1 MPTLSNRFQRLVSAM
16 EWDPFSVLGPQRDES
31 TDSSGVCIRA
41 FLPEAAEVVLLPGQN
56 GSTPVP
62 MKLVHPD
69 GVFETRWDGPSLG
82 TDYQFRIVDRQGKA
96 ALRHDPYAFP
106 PLISDFDLH
115 LFGEG
120 KLYKAYEQLGAQ
132 VCTHHGVQGVNFA
145 VWAPNAK
152 RVSVVGDFNEWDGRR
167 HPMRSRGGGGI
178 WELFIP
184 DMNEGVVYKFEL
196 SPQNGDAP
204 FLKADP
210 YASSAE
216 LRPKTASI
224 VRDLS
229 GYEWQDGEWMNARQ
243 GLDPLVQPWS
253 IYEVHLGSWRRIPEE
268 GSRWL
273 TYSELAQ
280 TLIPYVKDM
289 GFTHIELMPVTE
301 HPFDGSWGY
310 QATGYFA
317 PTSRFGT
324 PTDFMAFVDA
334 CHQAGIGVLMDWAP
348 AHFPEDPHGLAW
360 FDGTNL
366 YDHSDPKLGF
376 HPEWKSRI
384 FNYGRT
390 EVKNFLINSALSWFD
405 RYHIDGLRVDA
416 VASML
421 YLDYA
426 RKSGEWIPN
435 KFGGRENLEAV
446 EFLKELNL
454 VAHQEHPGIVM
465 IAEESTAWPGVSR
478 PTYVGGLGFTFKWN
492 MGWMHDTLDYFSLD
506 PLYRRYHHNNVT
518 FGLIY
523 AFTENFV
530 LPLSHDEVVHGKKTL
545 LDKMPGDEWQRFANL
560 RALYGH
566 MWGHPGK
573 KMLFMGCEI
582 GQWWE
587 WNHDDSLQWHL
598 LEYEPHRGLQRYV
611 ADLNRLYVSQPAL
624 HQVDYDWTGFQ
635 WIDLHDSE
643 QSTITYFRRAK
654 DPSDIVVCALNLTP
668 VPREGYRMG
677 VPTAGYY
684 RELLNSDSEA
694 YGGSNMGN
702 GGGVQAED
710 MSWHGQPFSV
720 LITIPPLA
728 AVFFKPV

>member
-1 MPTLSNRFQRLVSAM
+1 MPTLSNRFQRLVSAT
-16 EWDPFSVLGPQRDES
+16 EWDPFSVLGPHRGES

-41 FLPEAAEVVLLPGQN
+41 FLPEAAEVAVLPGQN
-56 GSTPVP
+56 GNTPIP
-62 MKLVHPD
+62 MKLVHPA
-69 GVFETRWDGPSLG
+69 GVFEARWDGHPFG
-82 TDYQFRIVDRQGKA
+82 TDYQFRIVDRQGKSSQ
-96 ALRHDPYAFP
+96 RHDPYAFLP
-106 PLISDFDLH
+106 RISDFDLH

-120 KLYKAYEQLGAQ
+120 RLYKAYEQLGAQ
-132 VCTHHGVQGVNFA
+132 VCTHQDIQGVNFA

-184 DMNEGVVYKFEL
+184 DMNDGVVYKFEIL
-196 SPQNGDAP
+196 PQNGDAP

-216 LRPKTASI
+216 LRPKTASV

-229 GYEWQDGEWMNARQ
+229 GYVWRDGEWIAARQ
-243 GLDPLVQPWS
+243 NRDPLAQPWS
-253 IYEVHLGSWRRIPEE
+253 IYEVHLGSWRRVPEE

-273 TYSELAQ
+273 TYSELAE

-324 PTDFMAFVDA
+324 PSEFMAFVDA

-366 YDHSDPKLGF
+366 YDHSDPRLGF
-376 HPEWKSRI
+376 HPEWNSRI

-446 EFLKELNL
+446 EFLKELNT

-465 IAEESTAWPGVSR
+465 IAEESTAWPGVSK

-506 PLYRRYHHNNVT
+506 PIYRRFHQHNVT
-518 FGLIY
+518 FGLVY

-530 LPLSHDEVVHGKKTL
+530 LPLSHDEVVHGKKSL

-598 LEYEPHRGLQRYV
+598 LEYDRHQGLQRYV
-611 ADLNRLYVSQPAL
+611 ADLNRLYASQPAL

-635 WIDLHDSE
+635 WIDLHDSDH
-643 QSTITYFRRAK
+643 STLTYFRRAK

-668 VPREGYRMG
+668 VPREAYRMG

-702 GGGVQAED
+702 AGGVQAED
-710 MSWHGQPFSV
+710 TPWHGQPCSMV
-720 LITIPPLA
+720 ITLPPLA